1 MSLDVFLKLTGVRE
15 LTKEEVEERE
25 RRKAIVRQ
33 IRLERVEI
41 NQQWT
46 FVFGEDIPKQKK
58 QLLAIENV
66 TPRNIWLED
75 LYLVNIVPL

>member
-1 MSLDVFLKLTGVRE
+1 MSLYILLKLTGVKE
-15 LTKEEVEERE
+15 YTKEEVEERT

-33 IRLERVEI
+33 VRLERVEI
-41 NQQWT
+41 NQKWT

-58 QLLAIENV
+58 QLNAIENV

-75 LYLVNIVPL
+75 LYLVIIAPL